1 MSTLSL
7 AAVVRLDWKSG
18 VALSADHFF
27 TFVRASESC
36 KCGLDSDAAQAATA
50 QSEHQ
55 VKGRFLLDVVVRKCA
70 TVLKLLAGE
79 NQSLLIRWDAFLV
92 LDLGSAKPK
101 LVAQKSR

>member
-1 MSTLSL
+1 M
-7 AAVVRLDWKSG
+7 
-18 VALSADHFF
+18 F
-27 TFVRASESC
+27 TFFILDLRLNVLDSIRRFDFESDRLASERLHEDLHTTT
-36 KCGLDSDAAQAATA
+36 KTQ
-50 QSEHQ
+50 HQ